1 RVAAIDCDLDHV
13 IAWPE
18 GASTADNLQ
27 PLCRSHHRF
36 KTQYVYETATANRRR
51 NAGNRRALLPPPSP
65 VDDSP
70 PPF

>member
-1 RVAAIDCDLDHV
+1 IDCDLDHV

-36 KTQYVYETATANRRR
+36 KTQYVYETATAHRRR
-51 NAGNRRALLPPPSP
+51 TAARPRPPRPRPP
-65 VDDSP
+65 VDDP